1 MGRLYNTHR
10 PQFFYD
16 IIGNNDVDILK
27 GIIDRQSYKFKREYL
42 LYSDHIGGV
51 GKTTAALIFA
61 KAVNCIDTKE
71 GNPCN
76 ECDNCRSFDEGQY
89 HDFININGSD
99 YNQVDKVKPIV
110 ELAKQYPINP
120 EGYKII
126 VIDEFQ
132 RMSPQA
138 MSEFLHLFE
147 FGNNRTIFL
156 LTTTNKKSVI
166 QPILSRVM
174 PIEFRPPSV
183 LDIHTELER
192 VVEKDNI
199 TYSDYNLQR
208 ISTQANGSVRDA
220 LSILEKYTLSYGTI
234 DDTVDVSNEIDL
246 FVKDIARAVY
256 KGTTKIEQSLYS
268 YSPNTLDRFSSII
281 FQLLNYADLEHTII
295 TKEVHKLVR
304 PILTR
309 SVLMDMAKMYLR
321 HKPKTTSEFVL
332 FLSIFEHETMGKEF
346 EDYSDEEASMED
358 EEVVIEDTIFDIM
371 KKQGFEM
378 GARTGTEHKAVDH
391 G

>member
-1 MGRLYNTHR
+1 MSRLYNTHR
-10 PQFFYD
+10 PQCFD
-16 IIGNNDVDILK
+16 NIIGNNDVGILK
-27 GIIDRQSYKFKREYL
+27 GIISRESYKYKREYL

-61 KAVNCIDTKE
+61 KAINCTGAIE
-71 GNPCN
+71 GNPCDGC
-76 ECDNCRSFDEGQY
+76 ENCKSFNVGQY
-89 HDFININGSD
+89 PDFININGSD
-99 YNQVDKVKPIV
+99 YNQVDKVKPII

-120 EGYKII
+120 DGYKII

-138 MSEFLHLFE
+138 MSEFLQLFE

-183 LDIHTELER
+183 TEIRAELER
-192 VVEKDNI
+192 VVIKDDVLY
-199 TYSDYNLQR
+199 TDANLQR

-220 LSILEKYTLSYGTI
+220 LSILEKYILSYGVV
-234 DDTVDVSNEIDL
+234 DGSVDVSNEVDL

-256 KGTTKIEQSLYS
+256 KGTTQVEQSLHS
-268 YSPNTLDRFSSII
+268 YSPNTLNQFSTIV
-281 FQLLNYADLEHTII
+281 FQLLNYADIEHTII
-295 TKEVHKLVR
+295 TEEIHKLVR

-309 SVLMDMAKMYLR
+309 TVLLDMAKMYLR
-321 HKPKTTSEFVL
+321 HKPKTVSEFIL
-332 FLSIFEHETMGKEF
+332 FLSIFEHETMGREF
-346 EDYSDEEASMED
+346 EDYSDEEVAN
-358 EEVVIEDTIFDIM
+358 EEIATKDTIFDTM

-378 GARTGTEHKAVDH
+378 GARH